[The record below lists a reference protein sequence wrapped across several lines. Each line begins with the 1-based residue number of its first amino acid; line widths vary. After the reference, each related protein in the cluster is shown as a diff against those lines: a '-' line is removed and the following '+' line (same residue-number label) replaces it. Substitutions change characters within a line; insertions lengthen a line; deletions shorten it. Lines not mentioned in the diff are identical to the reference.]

1 MLRLCGWGTSSF
13 NLETPAVKRFVV
25 CDIPDEYQPV
35 ADYLDEVKRD
45 YPNLSYEILRGA
57 IDVVELDGS
66 IVAECAPVG
75 GKIWRLT
82 TVLGFGNKANLIFVT
97 LRSGDFLAVHGFT
110 SKTDSEI
117 QAGTAIGIA
126 RKAALE

>member
-1 MLRLCGWGTSSF
+1 M
-13 NLETPAVKRFVV
+13 KRFVV

-35 ADYLDEVKRD
+35 ADYFDEVRQD
-45 YPNLSYEILRGA
+45 YPDLSYQILRGA
-57 IDVVELDGS
+57 IDVVKLDGP
-66 IVAECAPVG
+66 IVAECAPIG
-75 GKIWRLT
+75 SKMWRLT

-97 LRSGDFLAVHGFT
+97 LRSGDFMAVHGFT